1 MEIHRRAPL
10 FIEESV
16 DRGTKWAAFEPNSEP
31 LWEQVRRDVGM
42 FLHELLQQGAFQG
55 ASPRDAY
62 FVKCDGETTTQDD
75 RGRGVVNIEIG
86 FAPLRPAEFVV
97 IRLQQVARVID
108 S

>member
-1 MEIHRRAPL
+1 MRRTAL

-55 ASPRDAY
+55 ARPRDAY
-62 FVKCDGETTTQDD
+62 FVSATAKRLRRMTAGEAWGIS
-75 RGRGVVNIEIG
+75 RSGSR
-86 FAPLRPAEFVV
+86 R
-97 IRLQQVARVID
+97 
-108 S
+108 